1 MIIMNPDL
9 IHSLN
14 SLRILSCDMISYAGS
29 GHPGIALGAAPII
42 FSTYVNHLKINP
54 QDPNWIN
61 RDRFVLSAGHGSA
74 LLYAMLFMAGYDVS
88 IDDLVDFRKIGSKTP
103 GHPEYKVT
111 PGVDVSTGALGQGF
125 ANAVGMAMAEKYL
138 QGLINQEIAGQ
149 KILDY
154 YVYCLCGDGD
164 LMEGVA
170 MEAAS
175 LAGHLALN
183 NLIVLYD
190 SNSVTL
196 DSKLNASCSEDFI
209 QKFIHM
215 GWEVDF
221 VGEGN
226 DTRKIDEAI
235 ERAKINRKP
244 TLIEIKTVIGRG
256 SFHEGENLVHGKPLS
271 REDLLNIRK
280 KYNISTNMMEIT
292 ENSVKFVRQTIANR
306 TKGMYN
312 NWKKYMDSLKKSNQS
327 ENLRKIIDFLE
338 TGNVGLTFSSSSFK
352 IQNDYS
358 EELRESGSK
367 IMNIISD
374 RSKFFLG
381 GSADL
386 SSSCHT
392 ALYKEVGMSKKV
404 PTGRNIFFG
413 VREHAMAAI
422 LNGMALSGLRLFGST
437 FLVFS
442 DYLKPALRMTCEMNL
457 PITYIFTHDSVTV
470 GQDGTSHQPVEQL
483 AMLRTTPNLIV
494 LRPADINEVIGSWDY
509 IINNNKPVALV
520 LAKDEAHILDGTK
533 GSEVSKGAYIIGKE
547 TNKLDAIIV
556 STGIDITTSYLIR
569 EELYHK
575 GIDIRLVSMPSVEL
589 FLSQPQEYQDS
600 ILPPNVKT
608 FTVEA
613 SATLPWYRFASR
625 NCAIGIDTF
634 GCSGKKDDVLKKVK
648 FDYDS
653 ILARI
658 AGEFG
663 IEITPEPEEQP
674 EETASNQETAGASS
688 AEPVPVEVTTVE
700 TDPAQPAPVE
710 AAPEAP
716 ATEATTEMPSLAP
729 TGVTVSQETL
739 VKEENV

>member
-244 TLIEIKTVIGRG
+244 TLIEIKNVIGRG

-483 AMLRTTPNLIV
+483 AM
-494 LRPADINEVIGSWDY
+494 
-509 IINNNKPVALV
+509 
-520 LAKDEAHILDGTK
+520 
-533 GSEVSKGAYIIGKE
+533 
-547 TNKLDAIIV
+547 
-556 STGIDITTSYLIR
+556 
-569 EELYHK
+569 
-575 GIDIRLVSMPSVEL
+575 
-589 FLSQPQEYQDS
+589 Q
-600 ILPPNVKT
+600 
-608 FTVEA
+608 
-613 SATLPWYRFASR
+613 
-625 NCAIGIDTF
+625 
-634 GCSGKKDDVLKKVK
+634 KK
-648 FDYDS
+648 
-653 ILARI
+653 
-658 AGEFG
+658 
-663 IEITPEPEEQP
+663 
-674 EETASNQETAGASS
+674 
-688 AEPVPVEVTTVE
+688 
-700 TDPAQPAPVE
+700 
-710 AAPEAP
+710 
-716 ATEATTEMPSLAP
+716 
-729 TGVTVSQETL
+729 
-739 VKEENV
+739 

>member
-1 MIIMNPDL
+1 MNQDL
-9 IHSLN
+9 IHSLS
-14 SLRILSCDMISYAGS
+14 SLRVLSCDMISYAGS
-29 GHPGIALGAAPII
+29 GHPGIALGAAPLI
-42 FSTYVNHLKINP
+42 FTAYVNHMKINP
-54 QDPNWIN
+54 GDPNWMN
-61 RDRFVLSAGHGSA
+61 RDRFVMSAGHGSA
-74 LLYAMLFMAGYDVS
+74 LLYAMLFMAGYDIS

-103 GHPEYKVT
+103 GHPEYGVT

-125 ANAVGMAMAEKYL
+125 ANAVGMALAEKYL
-138 QGLINQEIAGQ
+138 QSLLDQEIPKQ
-149 KILDY
+149 KILNY
-154 YVYCLCGDGD
+154 YVYCLCSDGD

-170 MEAAS
+170 NEAAS
-175 LAGHLALN
+175 IAGHFALD

-196 DSKLNASCSEDFI
+196 DGKLNATCSEEFI
-209 QKFIHM
+209 QKFINM

-226 DTRKIDEAI
+226 ETKEIDKAI

-244 TLIEIKTVIGRG
+244 TLIEVRTVIGRG

-280 KYNISTNMMEIT
+280 KYNINTNMMEIT
-292 ENSVKFVRQTIANR
+292 ENSVKFVRQTISQRN
-306 TKGMYN
+306 KQVYDE
-312 NWKKYMDSLKKSNQS
+312 WKKYYDAIKRNKPS
-327 ENLRKIIDFLE
+327 ENLQKILDFLE
-338 TGNVGLTFSSSSFK
+338 TGNIGITFSSSSFK

-392 ALYKEVGMSKKV
+392 ALYKEIVMSKKT
-404 PTGRNIFFG
+404 PSARNIFFG
-413 VREHAMAAI
+413 VREHGMAAV
-422 LNGMALSGLRLFGST
+422 LNGMALSGLRVFGST

-457 PITYIFTHDSVTV
+457 PVTYIFTHDSVTI

-483 AMLRTTPNLIV
+483 AMLRTTPNLIT

-509 IINNNKPVALV
+509 IINNKKPVALV

-533 GSEVSKGAYIIGKE
+533 GENVAKGAYIVRKE
-547 TNKLDAIIV
+547 TNKLDAVII
-556 STGIDITTSYLIR
+556 STGIDLTTAYLIR
-569 EELYHK
+569 EELFSK
-575 GIDIRLVSMPSVEL
+575 GVDIRLVSMPSVEL
-589 FLSQPQEYQDS
+589 FLAQPQSYQDE

-608 FTVEA
+608 FTIEA

-634 GCSGKKDDVLKKVK
+634 GCSGKKQDVLEHVH
-648 FDYDS
+648 FDYES
-653 ILARI
+653 ILKR
-658 AGEFG
+658 
-663 IEITPEPEEQP
+663 IEIELGISSNPIPEVP
-674 EETASNQETAGASS
+674 TAPQ
-688 AEPVPVEVTTVE
+688 VTE
-700 TDPAQPAPVE
+700 
-710 AAPEAP
+710 
-716 ATEATTEMPSLAP
+716 
-729 TGVTVSQETL
+729 ETL
-739 VKEENV
+739 VNQENL

>member
-111 PGVDVSTGALGQGF
+111 PGVDVSTGALGQGL

-190 SNSVTL
+190 SNNVTL

-327 ENLRKIIDFLE
+327 EGLRKIIDFLE
-338 TGNVGLTFSSSSFK
+338 TGNFGLTFSSSSFK

-404 PTGRNIFFG
+404 PIGRNIFFG

-422 LNGMALSGLRLFGST
+422 LNGMALSGLKLFGST

-533 GSEVSKGAYIIGKE
+533 GSEVSKGAYIIRKE

-634 GCSGKKDDVLKKVK
+634 GCSGKKDDVLKKVN

-653 ILARI
+653 IIARI

-674 EETASNQETAGASS
+674 EETTADQATTEASGSE
-688 AEPVPVEVTTVE
+688 
-700 TDPAQPAPVE
+700 PAPVE
-710 AAPEAP
+710 AAPVAP

>member
-111 PGVDVSTGALGQGF
+111 PGVDVSTGALGQGL

-190 SNSVTL
+190 SNNVTL

-327 ENLRKIIDFLE
+327 EGLRKIIDFLE

-404 PTGRNIFFG
+404 PIGRNIFFG

-422 LNGMALSGLRLFGST
+422 LNGMALSGLKLFGST

-533 GSEVSKGAYIIGKE
+533 GSEVSKGAYIIRKE

-634 GCSGKKDDVLKKVK
+634 GCSGKKDDVLKKVN

-653 ILARI
+653 IIARI

-674 EETASNQETAGASS
+674 EETTADQATTEASGSE
-688 AEPVPVEVTTVE
+688 
-700 TDPAQPAPVE
+700 PAPVE
-710 AAPEAP
+710 AAPVAP